1 MNDDIRTPL
10 GRPSM
15 PNRIILGIGHAA
27 AWLNAVL
34 IVTILVQVILRYV
47 FQKSFVALEE
57 IQWHLF
63 AVIIMLGMSYAY
75 VQDSH
80 IRLDILHSR
89 FSRPTKDKIEIM
101 GTICFLWPMIF
112 VFFMHS
118 LPFVAE
124 SFRVGEGSDA
134 PMGLG
139 YRWAIKAIIPIAFF
153 LLFMGSLSR
162 LKQAIDRLKNRN
174 KNNGF

>member
-1 MNDDIRTPL
+1 MNDDSKPGITD
-10 GRPSM
+10 
-15 PNRIILGIGHAA
+15 RIILGIGHAA

-34 IVTILVQVILRYV
+34 IVTILVQVVLRFV
-47 FQKSFVALEE
+47 FGKSFVALEE
-57 IQWHLF
+57 VQWHLF

-101 GTICFLWPMIF
+101 GTLCFLWPMVF

-124 SFRVGEGSDA
+124 SFRVGESSDA
-134 PMGLG
+134 PMGLSC
-139 YRWAIKAIIPIAFF
+139 RWAIKAIIPVAFF
-153 LLFMGSLSR
+153 LLFIGSLSR
-162 LKQAIDRLKNRN
+162 LKQAIDRLKNRS

>member
-1 MNDDIRTPL
+1 MNDDSK
-10 GRPSM
+10 PSM

-34 IVTILVQVILRYV
+34 IAAILIQVVLRYV
-47 FQKSFVALEE
+47 FGKSYVALEE
-57 IQWHLF
+57 LQWHLF

-89 FSRPTKDKIEIM
+89 FSRPTKEKIEIM
-101 GTICFLWPMIF
+101 GILCFLWPMIF

-134 PMGLG
+134 PMGLP

-153 LLFMGSLSR
+153 LLFIGSVSR
-162 LKQAIDRLKNRN
+162 LKQAIDRLRNR
-174 KNNGF
+174 KVSNGC